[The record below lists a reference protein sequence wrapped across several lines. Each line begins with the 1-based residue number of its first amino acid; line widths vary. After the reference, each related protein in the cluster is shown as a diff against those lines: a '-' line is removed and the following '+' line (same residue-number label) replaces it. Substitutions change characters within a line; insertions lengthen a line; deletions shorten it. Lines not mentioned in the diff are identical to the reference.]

1 MMRVITFKID
11 EDLLHLVDQLAVSSR
26 KTRSMIIR
34 EALEDYIINNIV
46 KKQQHKVIIINTPRE
61 PRQ

>member
-1 MMRVITFKID
+1 MRVITFKID
-11 EDLLHLVDQLAVSSR
+11 EDLLHLVDQLALTSK

-34 EALEDYIINNIV
+34 EALEEYIINNMV
-46 KKQQHKVIIINTPRE
+46 KRKQHKVIIINTPRE